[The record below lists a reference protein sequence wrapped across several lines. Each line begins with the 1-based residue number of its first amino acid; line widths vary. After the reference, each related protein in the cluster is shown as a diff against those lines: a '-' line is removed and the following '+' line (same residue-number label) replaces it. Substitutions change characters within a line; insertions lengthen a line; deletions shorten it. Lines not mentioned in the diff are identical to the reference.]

1 MRKLKFV
8 FGMLLT
14 ICISLIH
21 IHCSLYT
28 VGNTL
33 NPVTFVVLLMKGE
46 DTYFLFTGYTVQFLV
61 TMLAAIFLLRFRR
74 WPVWLIV
81 YIIGAL
87 ISFWIKT
94 HNPLSHISFFRDSGI
109 AKCYGE
115 FYGYG
120 RAFLW
125 GTYYVALQAFVF
137 SLYIFITYLLKTSFI
152 ERIRTGVVNFMCH
165 KYNVFIHSSL
175 YEKMNR
181 NKYVIG
187 TVVLMII
194 LCCMIVYVLSHFD
207 S

>member
-94 HNPLSHISFFRDSGI
+94 HNPLSLFLFSGT
-109 AKCYGE
+109 AE
-115 FYGYG
+115 LLNVMANFMDMDVHFYGG
-120 RAFLW
+120 L
-125 GTYYVALQAFVF
+125 
-137 SLYIFITYLLKTSFI
+137 I
-152 ERIRTGVVNFMCH
+152 M
-165 KYNVFIHSSL
+165 
-175 YEKMNR
+175 
-181 NKYVIG
+181 
-187 TVVLMII
+187 
-194 LCCMIVYVLSHFD
+194 
-207 S
+207 

>member
-94 HNPLSHISFFRDSGI
+94 HNPLSHISFSGT
-109 AKCYGE
+109 AE
-115 FYGYG
+115 LLNVMANFMDMDVHFYGG
-120 RAFLW
+120 L
-125 GTYYVALQAFVF
+125 
-137 SLYIFITYLLKTSFI
+137 I
-152 ERIRTGVVNFMCH
+152 M
-165 KYNVFIHSSL
+165 
-175 YEKMNR
+175 
-181 NKYVIG
+181 
-187 TVVLMII
+187 
-194 LCCMIVYVLSHFD
+194 
-207 S
+207 

>member
-87 ISFWIKT
+87 ISFGLKRII
-94 HNPLSHISFFRDSGI
+94 LFHIFLFSGT
-109 AKCYGE
+109 AE
-115 FYGYG
+115 LLNVMANFMDMDVHFYGG
-120 RAFLW
+120 L
-125 GTYYVALQAFVF
+125 
-137 SLYIFITYLLKTSFI
+137 I
-152 ERIRTGVVNFMCH
+152 M
-165 KYNVFIHSSL
+165 
-175 YEKMNR
+175 
-181 NKYVIG
+181 
-187 TVVLMII
+187 
-194 LCCMIVYVLSHFD
+194 
-207 S
+207 

>member
-81 YIIGAL
+81 Y
-87 ISFWIKT
+87 
-94 HNPLSHISFFRDSGI
+94 
-109 AKCYGE
+109 
-115 FYGYG
+115 
-120 RAFLW
+120 
-125 GTYYVALQAFVF
+125 
-137 SLYIFITYLLKTSFI
+137 
-152 ERIRTGVVNFMCH
+152 
-165 KYNVFIHSSL
+165 
-175 YEKMNR
+175 
-181 NKYVIG
+181 
-187 TVVLMII
+187 
-194 LCCMIVYVLSHFD
+194 
-207 S
+207 

>member
-87 ISFWIKT
+87 FGLKRIILF
-94 HNPLSHISFFRDSGI
+94 HIFLFSGT
-109 AKCYGE
+109 AE
-115 FYGYG
+115 LLNVMANFMDMDVHFYGG
-120 RAFLW
+120 L
-125 GTYYVALQAFVF
+125 
-137 SLYIFITYLLKTSFI
+137 I
-152 ERIRTGVVNFMCH
+152 M
-165 KYNVFIHSSL
+165 
-175 YEKMNR
+175 
-181 NKYVIG
+181 
-187 TVVLMII
+187 
-194 LCCMIVYVLSHFD
+194 
-207 S
+207 

>member
-1 MRKLKFV
+1 M
-8 FGMLLT
+8 
-14 ICISLIH
+14 
-21 IHCSLYT
+21 
-28 VGNTL
+28 
-33 NPVTFVVLLMKGE
+33 
-46 DTYFLFTGYTVQFLV
+46 
-61 TMLAAIFLLRFRR
+61 A
-74 WPVWLIV
+74 
-81 YIIGAL
+81 
-87 ISFWIKT
+87 
-94 HNPLSHISFFRDSGI
+94 
-109 AKCYGE
+109 E

-181 NKYVIG
+181 NKYVLG

-194 LCCMIVYVLSHFD
+194 LCCMIVYVLFHFD

>member
-87 ISFWIKT
+87 ISF
-94 HNPLSHISFFRDSGI
+94 
-109 AKCYGE
+109 
-115 FYGYG
+115 
-120 RAFLW
+120 
-125 GTYYVALQAFVF
+125 
-137 SLYIFITYLLKTSFI
+137 
-152 ERIRTGVVNFMCH
+152 
-165 KYNVFIHSSL
+165 
-175 YEKMNR
+175 
-181 NKYVIG
+181 
-187 TVVLMII
+187 
-194 LCCMIVYVLSHFD
+194 
-207 S
+207 